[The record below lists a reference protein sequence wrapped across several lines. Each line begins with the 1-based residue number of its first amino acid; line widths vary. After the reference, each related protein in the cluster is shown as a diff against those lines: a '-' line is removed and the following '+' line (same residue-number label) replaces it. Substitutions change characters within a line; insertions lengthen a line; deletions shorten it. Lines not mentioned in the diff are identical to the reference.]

1 MGPYKGTRDALKNG
15 VQLRAA
21 LADVKNKVSTKPAK
35 WKPPSIPL
43 NTEVGVGGLT
53 LKTLMASEKLTYE
66 EAVTVYLAFQ
76 ETKRTSK
83 PSSPASTKGAE
94 PESPGEKNQ
103 VTPKARP
110 SRAKQA
116 SEEPPKS
123 KRGRSLEARTAE
135 PRPKSKR
142 GKTTEAEAAEPSPE
156 ATKPTPKSKR
166 GKTAEAQVAEPSP
179 EAAEPTPKSKRGK
192 TAEADVAEPVPK
204 LKRGRAHSD
213 LSTHDSEAVPA
224 RRVMRKSSP
233 APQALP
239 SIPEPAE
246 PAQPTSDD
254 WDWSAGD
261 GDGDEDD
268 IWCEYE
274 LWRQG
279 LPQLS
284 ELEVRDYLPGFSSQA
299 SVSAGQPRILNG
311 VNIKTQAAPVPRPSL
326 AAIGAESLGGDE
338 IAEDDTRV
346 NSQNKVQHIIATQVG
361 ERDEQAPDSLEDTL
375 YWVVVQRL
383 NQDLSANCKPGT
395 AFFDAPIPGADPGLL
410 SKKAPATQSAPL
422 KADVLTAHDRMKE
435 SMSQI
440 AAHASSN
447 TGKEVKKNI
456 NSISDL
462 LMDFGQVQSLLLCK
476 GQAKGYMKE
485 LSKRALKSAT
495 SVADVLDQKLLE
507 MAMDLDYWM
516 DTAAGLYERTAD
528 LGKCRTDS
536 KASRNIMYSL
546 LVQSYLM
553 RGKTNVTLQ
562 TLNSAIVADF
572 NKLSQEG
579 VQVGDEVYYFIP
591 VGFRGDLKQMCQA
604 FNLTRKPGAELVQ

>member
-1 MGPYKGTRDALKNG
+1 MR
-15 VQLRAA
+15 R
-21 LADVKNKVSTKPAK
+21 TK
-35 WKPPSIPL
+35 
-43 NTEVGVGGLT
+43 
-53 LKTLMASEKLTYE
+53 
-66 EAVTVYLAFQ
+66 
-76 ETKRTSK
+76 
-83 PSSPASTKGAE
+83 SP
-94 PESPGEKNQ
+94 
-103 VTPKARP
+103 PKARP

-284 ELEVRDYLPGFSSQA
+284 ELEADRQKHQELPAVQLVPA
-299 SVSAGQPRILNG
+299 SP
-311 VNIKTQAAPVPRPSL
+311 
-326 AAIGAESLGGDE
+326 
-338 IAEDDTRV
+338 
-346 NSQNKVQHIIATQVG
+346 
-361 ERDEQAPDSLEDTL
+361 
-375 YWVVVQRL
+375 
-383 NQDLSANCKPGT
+383 
-395 AFFDAPIPGADPGLL
+395 
-410 SKKAPATQSAPL
+410 
-422 KADVLTAHDRMKE
+422 
-435 SMSQI
+435 MSQLP
-440 AAHASSN
+440 
-447 TGKEVKKNI
+447 
-456 NSISDL
+456 NSEQP
-462 LMDFGQVQSLLLCK
+462 M
-476 GQAKGYMKE
+476 
-485 LSKRALKSAT
+485 ALK
-495 SVADVLDQKLLE
+495 E
-507 MAMDLDYWM
+507 ML
-516 DTAAGLYERTAD
+516 
-528 LGKCRTDS
+528 
-536 KASRNIMYSL
+536 
-546 LVQSYLM
+546 
-553 RGKTNVTLQ
+553 
-562 TLNSAIVADF
+562 
-572 NKLSQEG
+572 
-579 VQVGDEVYYFIP
+579 
-591 VGFRGDLKQMCQA
+591 
-604 FNLTRKPGAELVQ
+604 